1 MSVVHNYVW
10 DPAYQNKDYTT
21 GGWVRMSTSMLGG
34 GGGGGGGGVDPGAV
48 GLAVNNALKGSPQ
61 PIEGQVALPSDVV
74 NAIGSAVNA
83 AIRVEGALPVA
94 GSTTSP
100 QDLANGGA
108 TAPSVPPANGSELNL
123 LEQIMDRSVGAPA
136 WESAS
141 VTVGTTSTQLTPARP
156 GRTTVSLNNASTGGQ
171 TITLTGGATIPPG
184 AARDIPTTAAIFGV
198 SSAAGGVI
206 HVVETY

>member
-1 MSVVHNYVW
+1 MSVVYNYVW

-21 GGWVRMSTSMLGG
+21 GGWVRVSTSMLGG
-34 GGGGGGGGVDPGAV
+34 GGGGGGNVDPGAV
-48 GLAVNNALKGSPQ
+48 GLAVNNALKSSPQ

-83 AIRVEGALPVA
+83 AIRDEGALPV
-94 GSTTSP
+94 
-100 QDLANGGA
+100 L
-108 TAPSVPPANGSELNL
+108 
-123 LEQIMDRSVGAPA
+123 DRSVGAPA
-136 WESAS
+136 WGSAS
-141 VTVGTTSTQLTPARP
+141 VTVDTTSTQLTPARL

-184 AARDIPTTAAIFGV
+184 AARDIPTTAAVFGV
-198 SSAAGGVI
+198 SSAVGGVI

>member
-1 MSVVHNYVW
+1 MSIVYNYIW

-34 GGGGGGGGVDPGAV
+34 GGGGGGPVTFPTSFAV
-48 GLAVNNALKGSPQ
+48 SNFPSSFAVSNF
-61 PIEGQVALPSDVV
+61 PSSF
-74 NAIGSAVNA
+74 AISNW
-83 AIRVEGALPVA
+83 P
-94 GSTTSP
+94 
-100 QDLANGGA
+100 
-108 TAPSVPPANGSELNL
+108 
-123 LEQIMDRSVGAPA
+123 VGAPA

-141 VTVGTTSTQLTPARP
+141 VTVGTTSTQLAPARP

>member
-48 GLAVNNALKGSPQ
+48 GLAVNNALKATPQ

-83 AIRVEGALPVA
+83 AIRGGGALPVPA
-94 GSTTSP
+94 GPPTNPINVTITSTWAAIPSIACKSFELLNERWPTDEVPIRYRRVGSTGVRTVP
-100 QDLANGGA
+100 GG
-108 TAPSVPPANGSELNL
+108 
-123 LEQIMDRSVGAPA
+123 M
-136 WESAS
+136 AS
-141 VTVGTTSTQLTPARP
+141 DPIVTVANANEYEASRADGVATNLVIQLQ
-156 GRTTVSLNNASTGGQ
+156 VLS
-171 TITLTGGATIPPG
+171 
-184 AARDIPTTAAIFGV
+184 
-198 SSAAGGVI
+198 
-206 HVVETY
+206 